1 MKIAQYKGL
10 EIGKIEYEVVTPEE
24 VEKEIANL
32 LASKI
37 STMEKEGAAVLGDTV
52 TIDFEGFLDDVPF
65 EGGKGENY
73 DLELGS
79 NSFIPGFEDQLV
91 GANKGDDVNV
101 NVTFPEEYHAD
112 NLAGKPAVFKC
123 HVHAVKE
130 KVEPELND
138 ELAQSFGI
146 PTAVELRAELERQ
159 MNAKKE
165 NEAQNEYL
173 NKLVKQVTEAT
184 EFDELPEDQVKA
196 RIDDMVSYYE
206 QQIAG
211 YGMDLNSFL
220 GMSGQ
225 TPEQFRDQV
234 TANAIE
240 SVKADVLFDAIAAA
254 ESLAVADSEVEKEL
268 SFYKQYYQMDDT
280 AFDKFVSE
288 KKNDIA
294 VDMVRRKVSEF
305 LLANND

>member
-10 EIGKIEYEVVTPEE
+10 KIGKVEYEKVTPEE

-32 LASKI
+32 LSSKI
-37 STMEKEGAAVLGDTV
+37 SNKEKDGAAVLGDTV
-52 TIDFEGFLDDVPF
+52 TIDFEGFLNDVPF

-91 GANKGDDVNV
+91 GASKGDDVNV
-101 NVTFPEEYHAD
+101 NVTFPEKYHAE
-112 NLAGKPAVFKC
+112 NLAGKPAIFKC

-130 KVEPELND
+130 KVEPVLDD
-138 ELAQSFGI
+138 ELAKGFGI
-146 PTAVELRAELERQ
+146 PTAIELRVELERQ

-173 NKLVKQVTEAT
+173 NKLVKQITDGT
-184 EFDELPEDQVKA
+184 EFDELPEEKVKS
-196 RIDDMVSYYE
+196 RIDEMVNFYE

-220 GMSGQ
+220 SMSGQ
-225 TPEQFRDQV
+225 TLEQFRDQV
-234 TANAIE
+234 TANAVE
-240 SVKADVLFDAIAAA
+240 SVKADVLFDEIANI
-254 ESLAVADSEVEKEL
+254 ENLKVTDEDVVKEMSLYKE
-268 SFYKQYYQMDDT
+268 YYQMDDA
-280 AFDKFVSE
+280 AFEKFVNE
-288 KKNDIA
+288 KKNDVA
-294 VDMVRRKVSEF
+294 TDMRRRNVSEF

>member
-10 EIGKIEYEVVTPEE
+10 EIGKIEYDVVTPEE

-37 STMEKEGAAVLGDTV
+37 STKDKEGAAVLGDTV

-225 TPEQFRDQV
+225 TLEQFRDQV

-280 AFDKFVSE
+280 AYDKFVSE

-294 VDMVRRKVSEF
+294 TDMVRRKVSEF